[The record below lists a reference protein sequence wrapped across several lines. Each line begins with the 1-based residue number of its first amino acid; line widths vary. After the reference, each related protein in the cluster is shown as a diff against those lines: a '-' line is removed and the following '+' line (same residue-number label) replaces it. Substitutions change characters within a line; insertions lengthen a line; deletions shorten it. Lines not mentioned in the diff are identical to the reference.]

1 RDGRTRLDIRLT
13 SNELEVCH
21 RRRGNRPRECETVEI
36 VTDTGEEALTVA
48 KKRGHEADLH
58 LVDEAGGEILLR
70 GARAAGQ
77 RHVLPPRRAP
87 RLLERRLDPVGVEG
101 ERRAALQPE
110 RLARMMSKHEHRV
123 MVRGI
128 VSPPTRPRGAAFPR
142 AGVTAEHVPAHDR
155 RTDVRERFLDNLIAF
170 VDLATGLSVHRTPG
184 A

>member
-1 RDGRTRLDIRLT
+1 MVTRDGRTRLDIRLT

-58 LVDEAGGEILLR
+58 LVDEAGGEVLLR
-70 GARAAGQ
+70 GARAARQ

-87 RLLERRLDPVGVEG
+87 RLLERRLDRVGDDG

-128 VSPPTRPRGAAFPR
+128 VSHPTRPRVAASPLAGA
-142 AGVTAEHVPAHDR
+142 TAVPAPSHDSSGDAR
-155 RTDVRERFLDNLIAF
+155 
-170 VDLATGLSVHRTPG
+170 
-184 A
+184 